1 MVGALLPVRHL
12 LGVEGVVAGA
22 DELRLVDN
30 TVVCSGGVGGGGCCG
45 CCCGLCSG
53 RWKDDVQRVGD
64 GDAGGGERHA
74 DREEEHRLHA
84 AASVEA
90 VAAGYSD

>member
-1 MVGALLPVRHL
+1 MLGAFNTENALVSSFILLKPRYLAAGDGGTVVGALLPVRHL

-45 CCCGLCSG
+45 GSCCG
-53 RWKDDVQRVGD
+53 
-64 GDAGGGERHA
+64 
-74 DREEEHRLHA
+74 
-84 AASVEA
+84 
-90 VAAGYSD
+90 